1 MVRPKRIGKTKSDR
15 KSAETPTKK
24 KKLVDGV
31 AQAITEDDPLK
42 RININC
48 AGIDIGSKSHY
59 VAVPASRDTERVREF
74 SGFTKGL
81 YEIADWLKKCRVD
94 SVVMEST
101 GVYWIPLFEVL
112 ESCGFEVVLVNA
124 HYVHNLPGRK
134 TDVLDC
140 QWLQELHTFG
150 LLSGSFRPP
159 EITCI
164 LRVYLRQRANLIR
177 YAGSHIQHMQKALNQ
192 MNIQLHHAVSDI
204 TGVTG
209 MGIIHAILAGER
221 DLRKLAALRDRR
233 CKNPESVIR
242 DALEGTFREEH
253 LFELRQAVD
262 LVEYYQTK
270 IADCDQQ
277 IERHLGSFESE
288 TTEKLPPRKKVRKA
302 GRNDIKFDIHGH
314 LYRMTGVDL
323 TQIDGLDAHTIL
335 KVISETGTDMT
346 PWKTEKH
353 FASWLGL
360 CPGSK
365 ITGGKRLSGK
375 TKPSAN
381 RAAAAF
387 RIGAQSLHH
396 SKSALGAFYRRLKAR
411 IGAPKATTAAA
422 HKLAK
427 IFYHLLKNGEEYVDA
442 GQEYYEKAY
451 QSRVFNNLKR
461 KAKEMGFILVNQ
473 DGEVITA
480 P

>member
-1 MVRPKRIGKTKSDR
+1 MMRPTDTTKNQADL
-15 KSAETPTKK
+15 KSRNRPTKK
-24 KKLVDGV
+24 KKLVNSIT
-31 AQAITEDDPLK
+31 QAINEQDPLK
-42 RININC
+42 RINFNC

-59 VAVPASRDTERVREF
+59 VAVPVGRDKERVREF
-74 SGFTKGL
+74 SAFTKGL
-81 YEIADWLKKCRVD
+81 YETADWLKKCGVD

-101 GVYWIPLFEVL
+101 GVYWIPLFEIL
-112 ESCGFEVVLVNA
+112 ENYGFEVVLANA

-134 TDVLDC
+134 TDVKDC
-140 QWLQELHTFG
+140 QWLQELHTYG

-164 LRVYLRQRANLIR
+164 LRVYLRQRSNLIR

-209 MGIIHAILAGER
+209 MRIIHAILAGER
-221 DLRKLAALRDRR
+221 DLEKLAALRDRR
-233 CKNPESVIR
+233 CKNPETVIR
-242 DALEGTFREEH
+242 DALEGTFRVEH
-253 LFELRQAVD
+253 LFELRQAVE
-262 LVEYYQTK
+262 LFEYYQTK
-270 IADCDQQ
+270 IADCDRQ
-277 IERHLGSFESE
+277 IESHLGSFESE
-288 TTEKLPPRKKVRKA
+288 TTDKLPPRRKVRKA
-302 GRNDIKFDIHGH
+302 GRNDIKFDIHSH
-314 LYRMTGVDL
+314 LYRMTGIDL
-323 TQIDGLDAHTIL
+323 TRIDGLDAHTIL

-360 CPGSK
+360 CPGNK
-365 ITGGKRLSGK
+365 ITGGKSLSGK

-411 IGAPKATTAAA
+411 IGAPKAATAAA

-427 IFYHLLKNGEEYVDA
+427 LFYNTLKNGTEYVDA
-442 GQEYYEKAY
+442 GQDYYEKAY
-451 QSRVFNNLKR
+451 QGRMLSNLKR
-461 KAKEMGFILVNQ
+461 RAKQMGFDLVNK
-473 DGEVITA
+473 DGEVVTA
-480 P
+480 H